1 MKTVG
6 IYTHLICYYFLKMT
20 IKMAHIYLSHNRI
33 HIELVQ
39 HRDMS
44 KRLSEGHDD
53 ILMCGAGSNVQKK
66 HDCTRTRES

>member
-1 MKTVG
+1 
-6 IYTHLICYYFLKMT
+6 
-20 IKMAHIYLSHNRI
+20 MAHIYLSHNRI
-33 HIELVQ
+33 HIELIQ